1 MKKYA
6 IPLYIFILLLM
17 VKIISSCQNNK
28 SSVNRE
34 LIRKELIS
42 YKDNLP
48 FTIPG
53 TRLTITDIAIEND
66 IVVYTC
72 SVYKEDWESMS
83 MSSVVANSD
92 KNMARVVS
100 NISSETIN
108 KFIEYDLGLK
118 YIYTSEET
126 GEELLEIEMTAEKL
140 KDIRDRIKKGELE
153 AYTIK
158 EIIQM
163 ELEKLEIPSQIG
175 EGIWV
180 SDAYIDGNKVY
191 YIATIENE
199 IDETDLSNSDLK
211 EMKEGVIEGLK
222 EEGLLMI
229 HKKELIKENIH
240 FVYVYNDSR
249 GKEFA
254 RIDISPYDL

>member
-1 MKKYA
+1 MTGV
-6 IPLYIFILLLM
+6 IC
-17 VKIISSCQNNK
+17 SCQDNK
-28 SSVNRE
+28 SSVNRG
-34 LIRKELIS
+34 LILKEFVS
-42 YKDNLP
+42 YKENLP

-72 SVYKEDWESMS
+72 SVYKEDWESMA
-83 MSSVVANSD
+83 MSSFFANSD

-108 KFIEYDLGLK
+108 KLIEHGLGLK
-118 YIYTSEET
+118 YIYSSEET

-140 KDIRDRIKKGELE
+140 KDIRERIKNGELE

-175 EGIWV
+175 EGIWM
-180 SDAYIDGNKVY
+180 SDAYIDENKVY

-199 IDETDLSNSDLK
+199 IDESDLSNSDLK

-222 EEGLLMI
+222 DEALLMI

-240 FVYVYNDSR
+240 IVYVYKDSR